1 MNKPL
6 LVQRFVP
13 ARESTTS
20 DSQVGVGSNTA
31 EMDNLAA
38 IMRNN
43 VVVFDAPVILAS
55 GPARIPTKENT
66 EQADG

>member
-1 MNKPL
+1 MNRPL
-6 LVQRFVP
+6 LAQLFVP

-20 DSQVGVGSNTA
+20 DSQVGIGSDTA

-43 VVVFDAPVILAS
+43 VVVFDAHVVLAS
-55 GPARIPTKENT
+55 ETVGIPTEENS
-66 EQADG
+66 EQDDG

>member
-13 ARESTTS
+13 ARQSTTS
-20 DSQVGVGSNTA
+20 DSQVGAGSNTA

-43 VVVFDAPVILAS
+43 VVVFDAPVILAA
-55 GPARIPTKENT
+55 GPAGIRTEENT